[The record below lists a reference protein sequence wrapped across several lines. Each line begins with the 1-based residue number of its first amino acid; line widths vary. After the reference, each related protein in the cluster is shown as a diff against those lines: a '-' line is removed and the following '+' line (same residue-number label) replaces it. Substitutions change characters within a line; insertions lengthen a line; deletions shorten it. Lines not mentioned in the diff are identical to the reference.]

1 MAQRIINPGSA
12 CVCGGG
18 ASLINLPPLLHIRAV
33 YSTLLSLPQLAQ
45 HREQIDPSNHHHL
58 VIINTGLVGIPPCP
72 PTIII
77 SCDENILYYGHAYGG
92 NWSIFPP
99 IGSPSYRISLNF
111 RRFFGDAFF
120 SPDVRAKSA
129 TIGATRQRNGLLLNK
144 TREQ

>member
-1 MAQRIINPGSA
+1 MWWGSVA
-12 CVCGGG
+12 HQFATTASHKSCLQHVIVATAASAAPRTDRSIESSSFGHNQHGAGG
-18 ASLINLPPLLHIRAV
+18 
-33 YSTLLSLPQLAQ
+33 Y
-45 HREQIDPSNHHHL
+45 
-58 VIINTGLVGIPPCP
+58 PPCP